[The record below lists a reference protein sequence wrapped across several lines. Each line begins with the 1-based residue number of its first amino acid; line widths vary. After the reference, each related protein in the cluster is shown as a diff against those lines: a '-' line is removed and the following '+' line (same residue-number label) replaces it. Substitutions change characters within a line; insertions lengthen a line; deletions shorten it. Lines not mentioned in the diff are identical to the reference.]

1 MKILGIAL
9 ILGSILFTTYWVIIK
24 DSNKAWLVS
33 ICLIAVFAG
42 LALVFNER
50 TTELTVKGVG
60 TIKAAAIKA
69 ETDAEAISETKE
81 RVENQRAI
89 IDLVAK
95 EASEAKFISEETA
108 SKNKLAEEKLKII
121 SISIKEAKST
131 IDELNLVS
139 EYTMTV
145 LKAQSDDRN
154 AFDKLKEISQ
164 DANNPFSSNA
174 EQAWI
179 TILESHSKSFFI
191 INKKY
196 PWNENI
202 DPSELTLIELS
213 QLYNK
218 TPNYLKTNLIEYI
231 WKREDIPKFERL
243 EFLIRV
249 IKNDSSLTA
258 VEYAGRYFQTESGQK
273 VKPLAVE
280 IFVNW
285 WENNRDSFKE
295 KENS

>member
-60 TIKAAAIKA
+60 TIKAAATKA
-69 ETDAEAISETKE
+69 EIDAEVISEIKD
-81 RVENQRAI
+81 RVENQRVI

-95 EASEAKFISEETA
+95 EAYEAKSISEEA
-108 SKNKLAEEKLKII
+108 ANKNKMAEEKLEII
-121 SISIKEAKST
+121 SNSIKEAKST
-131 IDELNLVS
+131 IGELNSLS

-154 AFDKLKEISQ
+154 AFDKLKEI
-164 DANNPFSSNA
+164 ALEENNPFSSNA
-174 EQAWI
+174 KHAWI
-179 TILESHSKSFFI
+179 TILESHNKPYFI
-191 INKKY
+191 ADKKY
-196 PWNENI
+196 PWNKNC
-202 DPSELTLIELS
+202 DPSKLTLLELS
-213 QLYNK
+213 QLYN
-218 TPNYLKTNLIEYI
+218 TTYNYLKPNLIEYI
-231 WKREDIPKFERL
+231 WKREDIPKIERL
-243 EFLIRV
+243 DFLIDV

-258 VEYAGRYFQTESGQK
+258 VEYAGRYFKSESGQK
-273 VKPLAVE
+273 IKPLAAE
-280 IFVNW
+280 NFINW
-285 WENNRDSFKE
+285 WKNNRDSFKE

>member
-1 MKILGIAL
+1 MKILGIVL
-9 ILGSILFTTYWVIIK
+9 ILGSILFTTYRVICK
-24 DSNKAWLVS
+24 NNNKYWLVF
-33 ICLIAVFAG
+33 IFLITVFIG
-42 LALVFNER
+42 LVFIFDER
-50 TTELTVKGVG
+50 ITELTVKGVG

-69 ETDAEAISETKE
+69 ETDAEAISEIKE
-81 RVENQRAI
+81 SVENQRAI
-89 IDLVAK
+89 IELVAK
-95 EASEAKFISEETA
+95 EASEAKSISEEAA
-108 SKNKLAEEKLKII
+108 SKNELAEEKLKII
-121 SISIKEAKST
+121 SNSIKEAKST
-131 IDELNLVS
+131 INELNLLS

-179 TILESHSKSFFI
+179 AILESHSKPFYVT
-191 INKKY
+191 NKKY
-196 PWNENI
+196 PWNENF

-213 QLYNK
+213 QMYNK

-231 WKREDIPKFERL
+231 WKREDIPKVERL
-243 EFLIRV
+243 EFLIGV

-258 VEYAGRYFQTESGQK
+258 VEYSGRYFQTLSGQK

-280 IFVNW
+280 NFVNW

>member
-1 MKILGIAL
+1 MKILGIVL
-9 ILGSILFTTYWVIIK
+9 ILGSILFTTYWVICK
-24 DSNKAWLVS
+24 NNNKYWLVF
-33 ICLIAVFAG
+33 ICLITVFIG
-42 LALVFNER
+42 LVLIFNER
-50 TTELTVKGVG
+50 ITELTVKGVG

-69 ETDAEAISETKE
+69 ETDAEAISEIKE
-81 RVENQRAI
+81 SVENQRAI
-89 IDLVAK
+89 IELVAK
-95 EASEAKFISEETA
+95 EASEAKSISEEAA
-108 SKNKLAEEKLKII
+108 SKNELAEEKLKII
-121 SISIKEAKST
+121 SNSIKEAKST
-131 IDELNLVS
+131 INELNLLS

-179 TILESHSKSFFI
+179 AILESHSKSFFVT
-191 INKKY
+191 NKKY
-196 PWNENI
+196 PWNENF
-202 DPSELTLIELS
+202 DPSELTLIELL
-213 QLYNK
+213 QMYNK

-231 WKREDIPKFERL
+231 WKREDIPKVERL
-243 EFLIRV
+243 EFLIGV

-258 VEYAGRYFQTESGQK
+258 VEYSGRYFQTESGQK

>member
-1 MKILGIAL
+1 MKILGIVL
-9 ILGSILFTTYWVIIK
+9 ILSSILFTTYWVICK
-24 DSNKAWLVS
+24 NNNKSWLVS
-33 ICLIAVFAG
+33 IFLITVFTG
-42 LALVFNER
+42 LVLIFNER
-50 TTELTVKGVG
+50 ITELTVKGVG

-69 ETDAEAISETKE
+69 ETDAEAISEIKE
-81 RVENQRAI
+81 MVENQRAI
-89 IDLVAK
+89 IELVAK
-95 EASEAKFISEETA
+95 EAS
-108 SKNKLAEEKLKII
+108 
-121 SISIKEAKST
+121 EAKST
-131 IDELNLVS
+131 IDELNLHS

-174 EQAWI
+174 KQAWI
-179 TILESHSKSFFI
+179 TILESHSEPFFI
-191 INKKY
+191 TNKKY
-196 PWNENI
+196 PWNENFV
-202 DPSELTLIELS
+202 PSELTLIELS

-218 TPNYLKTNLIEYI
+218 TPNNFKTHLIEYI
-231 WKREDIPKFERL
+231 WKREDIPKVERL
-243 EFLIRV
+243 EFLIGV

-258 VEYAGRYFQTESGQK
+258 VEYSGRYFQTESGQK

-280 IFVNW
+280 NFVNW